1 MRLIS
6 PGDSINHS
14 FREEKKELYLDTI
27 FDATMY
33 FGVLRLTLF
42 CGDITCRFY
51 VLLVDFQI
59 KTK

>member
-6 PGDSINHS
+6 PGDSINHC

-42 CGDITCRFY
+42 CGDFY